1 MSSLHPIK
9 QKLITALTN
18 PLPGVQAHVLMVV
31 PGRGLYPIIPDSAKK
46 AAVLILLYHRVD
58 RIFISL
64 IKRKHHEA
72 DRHSGQISFPGG
84 KMETSDNY
92 PVETA
97 LREAR
102 EEIGIGD
109 TIEILGQLSPL
120 YIPVSNFY
128 VAPVIAWYASSN
140 PYFNIQE
147 TEVDELIE
155 LDLGLLLHPDTKT
168 HKNIT
173 IFSTLTIQEVPA
185 YEVHG
190 HVIWGAT
197 AMILREM
204 EWMLRGG

>member
-1 MSSLHPIK
+1 MASLHPIK
-9 QKLITALTN
+9 QKLITALSN
-18 PLPGVQAHVLMVV
+18 PLPGAQAHALMVV
-31 PGRGLYPIIPDSAKK
+31 PGRGIYPTIPASAKK

-64 IKRKHHEA
+64 IKRKQHEA

-84 KMETSDNY
+84 KMETTDDY

-97 LREAR
+97 LREAK

-120 YIPVSNFY
+120 YIPISNFY
-128 VAPVIAWYASSN
+128 VAPVLAWYGSTN
-140 PYFNIQE
+140 PYFTIQE
-147 TEVDELIE
+147 SEVDEMIE

-168 HKNIT
+168 KKNIT
-173 IFSTLTIQEVPA
+173 VLATLTLGEVPA

-204 EWMLRGG
+204 EWMLRGE